1 MSFQRL
7 QDTDAY
13 ILMQFVAA
21 TKYLLAFKPSRE
33 IQAEMATVGM
43 PYLRKLQANGHDLQ
57 TCADLMRAAHGL
69 PQRPVGKAA

>member
-1 MSFQRL
+1 MSQRL
-7 QDTDAY
+7 QNTDAY

-21 TKYLLAFKPSRE
+21 TKHLLAFKPAEAQR
-33 IQAEMATVGM
+33 EMALLGM